1 MVSSADPEIGEV
13 SMVFWS
19 LMHIL
24 TFFLDIIAVLGV
36 TNGDKNLEII
46 ILRQQVRIL
55 QRKVKSPPRISDP
68 ERIILA
74 TLTDKFSHSTKDAR
88 HHLYQVMLI
97 FKPDTVLRWHRKL
110 VRRKWTFRRKGNPGR
125 PKISPELE
133 ALIVR
138 LAKEN
143 TRWGYDKIQ
152 GELLKLGHNLSATS
166 VRSVLKRHWITPASQ
181 RSTGTWRSFLGHY
194 KDQILAC
201 DFFTVE
207 TIWLKTIYVLF
218 FIELG
223 TRRIYLAGCTT
234 NPDLTWVTQQARQ
247 VVWNLKDDAQD
258 MAFLIHDN
266 DTKFAS
272 SYDNVFSSEGIKIL
286 NTPYRAPRANAFAE
300 RWVRSVREECLDH
313 ILVLDENHLRRVLKE
328 YTQYYN
334 QARPHQGIG
343 QHFPVSGP
351 VNSTKGPVRRRD
363 VIGGVIHDYYRQSQ
377 APISSYG

>member
-1 MVSSADPEIGEV
+1 MVSSADPKTGEV
-13 SMVFWS
+13 SMVFGS
-19 LMHIL
+19 IMHIL

-68 ERIILA
+68 ERMILA

-88 HHLYQVMLI
+88 YHLYQVMLI

-125 PKISPELE
+125 PKISPDLE

-166 VRSVLKRHWITPASQ
+166 VRSVLKRHRITPASVQ
-181 RSTGTWRSFLGHY
+181 STGTWRSFLGHY

-247 VVWNLKDDAQD
+247 LVWNLKDDAQD

-286 NTPYRAPRANAFAE
+286 NTPYRAPKANAYAE

-313 ILVLDENHLRRVLKE
+313 ILVLNGNHLRRGLKE
-328 YTQYYN
+328 YSQYYN
-334 QARPHQGIG
+334 HTRPHHGIG
-343 QHFPVSGP
+343 QHFPVAGP
-351 VNSTKGPVRRRD
+351 VSNTAGPIRRRD
-363 VIGGVIHDYYRQSQ
+363 VLGGVIHDYYRQSQ
-377 APISSYG
+377 APISGYE

>member
-1 MVSSADPEIGEV
+1 M
-13 SMVFWS
+13 
-19 LMHIL
+19 
-24 TFFLDIIAVLGV
+24 
-36 TNGDKNLEII
+36 
-46 ILRQQVRIL
+46 
-55 QRKVKSPPRISDP
+55 
-68 ERIILA
+68 
-74 TLTDKFSHSTKDAR
+74 
-88 HHLYQVMLI
+88 
-97 FKPDTVLRWHRKL
+97 
-110 VRRKWTFRRKGNPGR
+110 
-125 PKISPELE
+125 
-133 ALIVR
+133 R

-166 VRSVLKRHWITPASQ
+166 VRSVLKRHRITPASE

-234 NPDLTWVTQQARQ
+234 NPDLTWITQQARQ
-247 VVWNLKDDAQD
+247 VVWNLKDDSRN

-286 NTPYRAPRANAFAE
+286 NIPYRAPRANAFAE
-300 RWVRSVREECLDH
+300 RWVRSVRAECLDH

-328 YTQYYN
+328 YAQYYN